1 MIINPIIFRNNSK
14 KESLTIVHLVV
25 LVVKISFD
33 SVSRILL
40 FSSWLYV
47 TNDGQ
52 FDTWTVTIAYY
63 TVVGLMFSFNLI
75 FHKNTKKDLKN
86 KSNKKSLISITG
98 IVMNSFSSTLTYNNF
113 DFVSML
119 TKKQNKKHLHEHE
132 PTFLKE
138 LFYLLIFLV
147 INIV

>member
-1 MIINPIIFRNNSK
+1 M
-14 KESLTIVHLVV
+14 
-25 LVVKISFD
+25 
-33 SVSRILL
+33 
-40 FSSWLYV
+40 
-47 TNDGQ
+47 
-52 FDTWTVTIAYY
+52 TIAYY